1 MMSPLLLPIKSTPRS
16 SSWDFDLSGR
26 IQNSTGRR
34 LFQSNGSVLPWT
46 ESWSGVER
54 DISPP
59 RREKGYAQGLPTL
72 TYNTMVR

>member
-1 MMSPLLLPIKSTPRS
+1 MMSPLLLPAKSTPRS
-16 SSWDFDLSGR
+16 SSWDLNLSGR

-34 LFQSNGSVLPWT
+34 LFQSNGSVRPWT

-54 DISPP
+54 DISP
-59 RREKGYAQGLPTL
+59 RREKGYAQGLLTL